1 MMAIFDLAY
10 SMRMGPRSE
19 ESRYVPCS
27 VAMAEPAHSAS
38 LNSTNA
44 TGAVELLVGDCD
56 PPPDEVSDEEDD
68 MLAVVVPL
76 C

>member
-1 MMAIFDLAY
+1 M
-10 SMRMGPRSE
+10 
-19 ESRYVPCS
+19 PCS

-56 PPPDEVSDEEDD
+56 PPPDDVGDEEDD